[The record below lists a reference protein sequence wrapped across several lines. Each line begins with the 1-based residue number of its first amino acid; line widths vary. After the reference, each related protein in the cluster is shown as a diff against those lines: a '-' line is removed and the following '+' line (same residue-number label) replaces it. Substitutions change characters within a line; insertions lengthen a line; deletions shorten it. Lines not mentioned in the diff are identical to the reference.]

1 MYQKY
6 MMVSFLLH
14 KYVLCMKKVSQLF
27 SVKKWHASNHSSTVD
42 MACIGQNLSFCY
54 SFLSYWE
61 IQSFSKAFYHPLL
74 FEGL

>member
-1 MYQKY
+1 

-14 KYVLCMKKVSQLF
+14 KYVLCMKKISQLF

-54 SFLSYWE
+54 SFFVILGDTIIFKSFLS
-61 IQSFSKAFYHPLL
+61 STLV
-74 FEGL
+74 

>member
-1 MYQKY
+1 

-14 KYVLCMKKVSQLF
+14 KYVLCMKKISQLF

-54 SFLSYWE
+54 SFLSY
-61 IQSFSKAFYHPLL
+61 ILGDTIIFKSFLSSTLV
-74 FEGL
+74 